1 MLSVAVCFPA
11 KLYSGCAIM
20 DQPECAPLEALL
32 DTLVRSA
39 VIAWISAIFGSVP
52 FVVLLALVHFGGN
65 GSSTARTNLFWGY
78 MAIHILLCSLVVSIF
93 LASVSPPDG
102 EKFLLSTLTNLV
114 TSLLVTPVLMTAL
127 FGACML
133 ARADDLDRLLEWQ
146 QEDQFEVAVS
156 KVVVP
161 VEQLQAALKL
171 DSRLKVTVLAE
182 VFGNQSSSI
191 TLDRNKQSESFSS
204 SDTS

>member
-65 GSSTARTNLFWGY
+65 GSGTSRTSLFWGY

-114 TSLLVTPVLMTAL
+114 TSLL
-127 FGACML
+127 

-146 QEDQFEVAVS
+146 QEDQFEVSVS

-171 DSRLKVTVLAE
+171 DSRLNVTVLAE